1 MITRRRTHIRW
12 LAAAC
17 IACFAGAATWAQDDA
32 LTQRVRFKKG
42 TNSAVINGTI
52 KGYQTI
58 DYVVAGRKG
67 ETAKVSLTTKAKDTY
82 FNILAPGQKE
92 AALFNSSLSQN
103 LYEGA
108 LPEDGDYRI
117 RVYMRRPDARR
128 NESATFKL
136 EIATGNAP

>member
-17 IACFAGAATWAQDDA
+17 IAGFAGTAAWAQDDA

-42 TNSAVINGTI
+42 TNNAIINGTI

-67 ETAKVSLTTKAKDTY
+67 QNAKVSLTTKAKETY
-82 FNILAPGQKE
+82 FNVLAPGKTD

-103 LYEGA
+103 LYEGV

-128 NESATFKL
+128 NESASFRL